1 MIQFKPQKPKTSYQT
16 FQQDFKHTIE
26 YVSSRSKKFSE
37 LWNQQSQELKQKYQQ
52 EYDEL
57 IKIYQ
62 KQLAIYYLRYPEQLI
77 IEKQLKQQLKIQ
89 PKFDLCKRIII
100 YESIV
105 ISEYISKGEVNLSA
119 NDLQTI
125 QKQFEQLDQ
134 DSLSALDMFDFDKYK
149 GQLMKLQEY
158 KNK

>member
-1 MIQFKPQKPKTSYQT
+1 MQFKPQKPKTPYQT

-26 YVSSRSKKFSE
+26 YVSISDRSKKFSE

-57 IKIYQ
+57 IKMYQ

-77 IEKQLKQQLKIQ
+77 IEKQIKQQQLKKQ
-89 PKFDLCKRIII
+89 PKSDLCKRIIV

-105 ISEYISKGEVNLSA
+105 ISEYISKGGVNLSA
-119 NDLQTI
+119 NDLQMI
-125 QKQFEQLDQ
+125 SK
-134 DSLSALDMFDFDKYK
+134 
-149 GQLMKLQEY
+149 
-158 KNK
+158 